1 MCVRLYTVIYI
12 QLIWLAIFDNF
23 TSMHKQLRTFQI
35 SIHGVPIKQ
44 NILKIFSNPNPPH
57 HLACPGVGFPFPWRH
72 LLHWG
77 GCVRVSAS
85 LPSHPLH
92 TSTTP
97 HINHSQILPPPQ
109 PYLNHSPK
117 HSSILPPLQ
126 TQPTSTS
133 THFNHNLH
141 QPLPNL
147 TSTSTIPQALLNLT
161 SFSNTPYLNPNS
173 AATMLPIQLHPLKP
187 LPAHSCNI
195 KTS

>member
-1 MCVRLYTVIYI
+1 MKSLFIFHLSTNQKFVFKTCEMCVRLYTVIYI

-109 PYLNHSPK
+109 SYLNHSP
-117 HSSILPPLQ
+117 
-126 TQPTSTS
+126 ST
-133 THFNHNLH
+133 
-141 QPLPNL
+141 
-147 TSTSTIPQALLNLT
+147 PQSYLLFKYTL
-161 SFSNTPYLNPNS
+161 SEPHL
-173 AATMLPIQLHPLKP
+173 
-187 LPAHSCNI
+187 SCNHASYTLSN
-195 KTS
+195 KTTPCTFFLY

>member
-1 MCVRLYTVIYI
+1 MC
-12 QLIWLAIFDNF
+12 
-23 TSMHKQLRTFQI
+23 
-35 SIHGVPIKQ
+35 
-44 NILKIFSNPNPPH
+44 
-57 HLACPGVGFPFPWRH
+57 
-72 LLHWG
+72 
-77 GCVRVSAS
+77 VSAS

-161 SFSNTPYLNPNS
+161 SSSNTTYLNLNS
-173 AATMLPIQLHPLKP
+173 AATLPLIHPLIKP
-187 LPAHSCNI
+187 LPATSCYF
-195 KTS
+195 KTSYTHAHQTVARLFPS